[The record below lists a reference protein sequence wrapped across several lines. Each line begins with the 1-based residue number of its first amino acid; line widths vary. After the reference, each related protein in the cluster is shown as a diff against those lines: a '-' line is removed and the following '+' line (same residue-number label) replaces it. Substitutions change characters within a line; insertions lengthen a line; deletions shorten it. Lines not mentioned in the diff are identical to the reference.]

1 MKSKFIS
8 LLAILLGLIII
19 IFPVMGVIGVSSL
32 IGLSVLLISIYL
44 LVVGVAIIDYNTSGA
59 VIDLLLGLIL
69 LFLSICLIF
78 NPALLGF
85 LTEISLYLAGIMLII
100 VGLASLINNRT
111 SRYGFYIGIAGII
124 LGVLYIII
132 GTYVANPIVLGSL
145 IGIWLIISGVLKL
158 LVILIGISADFDPVH
173 KGHERLIREARKIAD
188 EKDKK
193 VVVYLNKGYSANH
206 APFFV
211 DFEARKEM
219 ALAVGADEVRS
230 FEGLHHRLVLSYS
243 VPIRLK
249 QMIDDGVTDYI
260 TSASISLD
268 EIKSKA
274 QKFIDEGNFVGM
286 PKSYTNRNE
295 IRWYA
300 LNEFLGS
307 KLEFHV
313 VKELNKSQYSGRL
326 IRQSIIDNG
335 MVIPSEVYKLIPKT
349 TSEILQR
356 EISLGKVPGDR
367 NWDEIYKRMNTYS
380 RGNLEKIAYL
390 NGKTINE
397 IIKRRV
403 YRDPES
409 IWAVFRRSDYG
420 PVMTRLAI
428 SAIEEEVTKK
438 EVIDLMLGYE
448 ARRTRR
454 CRG

>member
-1 MKSKFIS
+1 MVFK
-8 LLAILLGLIII
+8 
-19 IFPVMGVIGVSSL
+19 
-32 IGLSVLLISIYL
+32 
-44 LVVGVAIIDYNTSGA
+44 
-59 VIDLLLGLIL
+59 
-69 LFLSICLIF
+69 
-78 NPALLGF
+78 
-85 LTEISLYLAGIMLII
+85 
-100 VGLASLINNRT
+100 
-111 SRYGFYIGIAGII
+111 
-124 LGVLYIII
+124 
-132 GTYVANPIVLGSL
+132 
-145 IGIWLIISGVLKL
+145 
-158 LVILIGISADFDPVH
+158 LIGISADFDPVH
-173 KGHERLIREARKIAD
+173 KGHEKLIREARKLAD
-188 EKDKK
+188 KEDKK

-211 DFEARKEM
+211 NFEARREM
-219 ALAVGADEVRS
+219 ALALGVDEVRS

-249 QMIDDGVTDYI
+249 QMIDEGVTDYI
-260 TSASISLD
+260 TSASISLN

-307 KLEFHV
+307 QLEFHI
-313 VKELNKSQYSGRL
+313 VKEADKSKYSGRL
-326 IRQSIIDNG
+326 IRQSIIENG
-335 MVIPSEVYKLIPKT
+335 MTIPSEVYELLPKT
-349 TSEILQR
+349 TLEILQR
-356 EISLGKVPGDR
+356 EIALGNVPGKR
-367 NWDEIYKRMNTYS
+367 NWDVIYKRMNTYS

-438 EVIDLMLGYE
+438 EVMDLMKSYE
-448 ARRTRR
+448 QTGVIPENQKVQRVIDRAWYVASMGEEGISAREANDRFRSENITVDEPPMTIDAGLNLTKFETKITKAGIETDLYVDKNGKISVQFKSEGKKIKTNLRLPALEVTYLR
-454 CRG
+454 YIMDSHFIPVAGHIKEAKKGFKVEVNIG